1 MRRIETL
8 IVLLALGFYAWFL
21 RRFGWAD
28 VLHYVRVAGW
38 GLVLTVSLEAIAR
51 FANTLGW
58 RVTIENCPRGL
69 GLGQLFGARIAGE
82 AVDYV
87 TPSAQLGG
95 QFVMA
100 MMVRRKLRM
109 AAGLV
114 TVVVAALAEMVGQVG
129 FITGGMLAVL
139 PFEAKFHHLLWPA
152 LGGLALAIAL
162 AAGFFYVQIKRPFS
176 HLWRAAVRLDLARI
190 ANDEMRAAAAEAD
203 ALLLEFYARHRWRL
217 AASCLCYLAAW
228 SLGPLEIYL
237 LLLLLHEPAT
247 WQIAV
252 LVEVFGQLIER
263 ATFMIPAKLVSQEGG
278 KALVM
283 AMLGYP
289 ADVGFAV
296 GLLRRFKEMVWVLFG
311 LLSLTLHRLVVE
323 RADRETGGSPRVLE
337 ISRAPREQSL

>member
-8 IVLLALGFYAWFL
+8 IVLLALGFYVWFL
-21 RRFGWAD
+21 HRFGWAD

-38 GLVLTVSLEAIAR
+38 GLLLTVALEAVAR
-51 FANTLGW
+51 LANTLGW
-58 RVTIENCPRGL
+58 RVTIENCPRAL
-69 GLGQLFGARIAGE
+69 GFGELFAARIAGE

-100 MMVRRKLRM
+100 MMVRHKLPM

-114 TVVVAALAEMVGQVG
+114 TVVVAALAEMLGQVG
-129 FITGGMLAVL
+129 FITGGMLTVL
-139 PFEAKFHHLLWPA
+139 PFEARFHHLLWPA
-152 LGGLALAIAL
+152 LGGLALAIAF
-162 AAGFFYVQIKRPFS
+162 AAAFFYVQIKRPFS
-176 HLWRAAVRLDLARI
+176 HLWRAAAHLDLSRI
-190 ANDEMRAAAAEAD
+190 ANDEMREAAAEAD
-203 ALLLEFYARHRWRL
+203 TLLLDFHARHRGRL

-228 SLGPLEIYL
+228 SLGPLEIYIL
-237 LLLLLHEPAT
+237 LLFLHEPAT
-247 WQIAV
+247 WQVAV
-252 LVEVFGQLIER
+252 LVEVLGQLIER

-296 GLLRRFKEMVWVLFG
+296 GLLRRFKEMVWVFFG
-311 LLSLTLHRLVVE
+311 LSSLTLHRLVVE

-337 ISRAPREQSL
+337 ISSAPEEQSL

>member
-21 RRFGWAD
+21 HRFGWTD

-38 GLVLTVSLEAIAR
+38 GLVLTVALEAVAR
-51 FANTLGW
+51 LTNTLGW
-58 RVTIENCPRGL
+58 RVTIDNCPKTL
-69 GLGQLFGARIAGE
+69 GFGELFAARIAGE

-100 MMVRRKLRM
+100 MMVRHKLAM

-114 TVVVAALAEMVGQVG
+114 TVVVAALAEMLGQVG
-129 FITGGMLAVL
+129 FITGGMLTVL
-139 PFEAKFHHLLWPA
+139 PFEARFHHLLGPA
-152 LGGLALAIAL
+152 LGGLGLAIAL

-176 HLWRAAVRLDLARI
+176 HLWRAAVRLDLSRI
-190 ANDEMRAAAAEAD
+190 ANDEMREAAAEAD
-203 ALLLEFYARHRWRL
+203 TRLLEFYARHSGRL
-217 AASCLCYLAAW
+217 AVSCLCYLVAW
-228 SLGPLEIYL
+228 SLGPVEIYIL
-237 LLLLLHEPAT
+237 LTLLGEPVS

-296 GLLRRFKEMVWVLFG
+296 GLLRRFKEMVWVCFG
-311 LLSLTLHRLVVE
+311 LISLTVHRLVVE
-323 RADRETGGSPRVLE
+323 RADRETAGSPRVLE
-337 ISRAPREQSL
+337 ISSAPGEQSL